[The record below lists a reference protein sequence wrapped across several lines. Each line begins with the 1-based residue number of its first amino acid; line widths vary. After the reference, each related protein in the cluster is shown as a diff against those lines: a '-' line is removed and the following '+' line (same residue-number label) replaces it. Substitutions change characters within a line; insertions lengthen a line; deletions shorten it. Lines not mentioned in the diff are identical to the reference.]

1 MKKFAA
7 IFMCAAMA
15 VGALSGCSSNNSS
28 SAADGSSNASSAPI
42 SVVTREDGSGTR
54 GAFVELFEIEDA
66 DGNDA
71 ITQTAEISNSTS
83 VVMTTVAGNP
93 DAIGYISLGSL
104 NDTVKALEVDGVAPT
119 VENIN
124 NGTYKVYRPFNI
136 ATKDG
141 LSETA
146 QDFVNYIMSAEGQQ
160 IVEDNGYIKE
170 DAEAKAYEGGDVSG
184 KIVIAGSSSVT
195 PVMEKL
201 SEAYQ
206 ALNKDV
212 TIEVQQS
219 DSTTGVNSTAEGI
232 CDIGMVS
239 RELKEEETKLGL
251 TAQVIARDGIA
262 VIVNNDNDVEDLTSE
277 QVKSIF
283 TGETTEWEALE
294 K

>member
-83 VVMTTVAGNP
+83 VVMTTVTGNP

-146 QDFVNYIMSAEGQQ
+146 QDFVNFIMSEQGQK
-160 IVEDNGYIKE
+160 IVGEDYISIE
-170 DAEAKAYEGGDVSG
+170 TSTSYTPSG
-184 KIVIAGSSSVT
+184 KSGTVTVSGSSSVT
-195 PVMEKL
+195 PVM
-201 SEAYQ
+201 Q
-206 ALNKDV
+206 ALKEEYESLNPDV
-212 TIEVQQS
+212 TIELQQS
-219 DSTTGVNSTAEGI
+219 DSTTGVNDAVAGTS
-232 CDIGMVS
+232 DIGMAS
-239 RELKEEETKLGL
+239 RALKESEL
-251 TAQVIARDGIA
+251 AQGVTGTVIANDGIA
-262 VIVNNDNDVEDLTSE
+262 VIVNKENAVTGLTSE
-277 QVKSIF
+277 QIKGIYM
-283 TGETTEWEALE
+283 GELTNWSEVA
-294 K
+294 